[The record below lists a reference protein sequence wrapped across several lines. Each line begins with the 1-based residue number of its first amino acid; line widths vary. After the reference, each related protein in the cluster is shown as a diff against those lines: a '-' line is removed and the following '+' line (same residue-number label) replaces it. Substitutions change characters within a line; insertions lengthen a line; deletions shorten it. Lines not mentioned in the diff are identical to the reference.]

1 MTQSCAKKKGWIS
14 LKLRH
19 LLESI
24 QRFVVFDNIPEE
36 LKDKDVTG
44 VFNNS
49 KKVVPGSLF
58 ICRKGTKF
66 DSHTIVDTLYKEG
79 GVVAFVTER
88 EINNNLPYVQV
99 YDSRLAEAY
108 LAAEFYEHPYKKL
121 ITFGVTGT
129 NGKTTCAHL
138 FHHIM
143 QQLGL
148 TGSLSGTVMNDIMG
162 DKFYIHNT
170 TPDALTIMENM
181 AKTVKSGG
189 SYYSMEVSSHSLDQA
204 RVETIRF
211 DIAGLTNITRDHLD
225 YHPTFEHYVNSK
237 LHLFDLLKKD
247 GIAVVHEDYAS
258 LVSSKKVPK
267 LVTFGTSENAIYRI
281 SDISTT
287 WNGTTFTL
295 TSPYGTKKVY
305 TQMIGDY
312 NAFNVTLVIAG
323 LFELG
328 YEPDEIISYVS
339 TFRGVDGRFE
349 PIPEARKLGI
359 EVIVDFAH
367 SPDALEKV
375 ILAARKLAKGRVIVV
390 YGAGGQADK
399 GKRPMMAE
407 VVTKLA
413 DIAILTTDDPR
424 GEDPEEIIK
433 EVEKGVQPNSLS
445 LTVLDRRE
453 AIDTAITLATRGDV
467 VLITGRGHEP
477 YQIFTETLKIPFKDR
492 DVALDII
499 LSKINK
505 NHSRDVDK

>member
-1 MTQSCAKKKGWIS
+1 
-14 LKLRH
+14 
-19 LLESI
+19 
-24 QRFVVFDNIPEE
+24 
-36 LKDKDVTG
+36 
-44 VFNNS
+44 
-49 KKVVPGSLF
+49 
-58 ICRKGTKF
+58 
-66 DSHTIVDTLYKEG
+66 
-79 GVVAFVTER
+79 
-88 EINNNLPYVQV
+88 
-99 YDSRLAEAY
+99 
-108 LAAEFYEHPYKKL
+108 
-121 ITFGVTGT
+121 
-129 NGKTTCAHL
+129 
-138 FHHIM
+138 
-143 QQLGL
+143 
-148 TGSLSGTVMNDIMG
+148 
-162 DKFYIHNT
+162 
-170 TPDALTIMENM
+170 
-181 AKTVKSGG
+181 
-189 SYYSMEVSSHSLDQA
+189 
-204 RVETIRF
+204 IRF

>member
-1 MTQSCAKKKGWIS
+1 
-14 LKLRH
+14 LKLSH
-19 LLESI
+19 LLETI
-24 QRFVVFDNIPEE
+24 KKLIVYENIPEG
-36 LKDKDVTG
+36 LKDADITG
-44 VFNNS
+44 VYNNS
-49 KKVVPGSLF
+49 NKAKPGSLF
-58 ICRKGTKF
+58 ICRKGSSF
-66 DSHTIVDTLYKEG
+66 DSHTIVSTLQKEN
-79 GVVAFVTER
+79 GVIAFVTEQ
-88 EINNNLPYVQV
+88 EIDSSFPYVQV

-108 LAAEFYEHPYKKL
+108 LAAEFYDYPYNKL

-162 DKFYIHNT
+162 DKFYVHNT
-170 TPDALTIMENM
+170 TPDALTLMENM

-189 SYYSMEVSSHSLDQA
+189 SYYSMEVSSHSLDQS
-204 RVETIRF
+204 RVETLRF

-225 YHPTFEHYVNSK
+225 YHPTFEHYANTK

-247 GIAVVHEDYAS
+247 GIAVVNKDYAQMLS
-258 LVSSKKVPK
+258 TKNIPR
-267 LVTFGTSENAIYRI
+267 LVTFGTDDGATYRI
-281 SDISTT
+281 SDIVTS

-295 TSPYGTKKVY
+295 HTPHGSKKVY
-305 TQMIGDY
+305 TQMIGEY
-312 NAFNVTLVIAG
+312 NAFNVTLVLAG
-323 LFELG
+323 LIELG
-328 YEPDEIISYVS
+328 YEIDEVISYVS

-349 PIPEARKLGI
+349 PIPEAKKLGI
-359 EVIVDFAH
+359 EVIIDFAH

-375 ILAARKLAKGRVIVV
+375 ILSARKLAKGRVIVV
-390 YGAGGQADK
+390 YGAGGSSDK

-424 GEDPEEIIK
+424 GEDPEGIIID
-433 EVEKGVQPNSLS
+433 VEQGVQPNSLS

-477 YQIFTETLKIPFKDR
+477 YQVFTDTLKVPFKDR

-505 NHSRDVDK
+505 NHGRDNDK

>member
-1 MTQSCAKKKGWIS
+1 
-14 LKLRH
+14 LKLGH
-19 LLESI
+19 LLETI
-24 QRFVVFDNIPEE
+24 RKFIVFDNIPETI
-36 LKDKDVTG
+36 KDTEVTG
-44 VFNNS
+44 VSNNS
-49 KKVVPGSLF
+49 SKVRPGSLF
-58 ICRKGTKF
+58 ICRKGSKF
-66 DSHTIVDTLYKEG
+66 DSHTIVNTLQREN
-79 GVVAFVTER
+79 GVIAFVTEQ
-88 EINNNLPYVQV
+88 EIDNSLPYVQV
-99 YDSRLAEAY
+99 YDSRLAEAF

-148 TGSLSGTVMNDIMG
+148 NGSLSGTVMNDIMG
-162 DKFYIHNT
+162 DKFYVHNT
-170 TPDALTIMENM
+170 TPDALTLMENM
-181 AKTVKSGG
+181 SKTVKSGG
-189 SYYSMEVSSHSLDQA
+189 GYYSMEVSSHSLDQA
-204 RVETIRF
+204 RVETIKF

-237 LHLFDLLKKD
+237 LHIFDLLKKD
-247 GIAVVHEDYAS
+247 GIAVINEDYLHLITGRNIPN
-258 LVSSKKVPK
+258 LVS
-267 LVTFGTSENAIYRI
+267 FGVSEKATYRI
-281 SDISTT
+281 SDITSSI
-287 WNGTTFTL
+287 NGTTFTL
-295 TSPYGTKKVY
+295 KTPNGYKKVY
-305 TQMIGDY
+305 TQMIGEY
-312 NAFNVTLVIAG
+312 NAFNTTLVVAG
-323 LFELG
+323 LIELG
-328 YEPDEIISYVS
+328 YEVDEVISYVS

-349 PIPEARKLGI
+349 PIPEAKKLGI
-359 EVIVDFAH
+359 DVIIDFAH

-375 ILAARKLAKGRVIVV
+375 ILSARKLAKGRVIVL
-390 YGAGGQADK
+390 YGAGGMSDK

-433 EVEKGVQPNSLS
+433 EVERGVQPNSLS

-453 AIDTAITLATRGDV
+453 AIDTAITLATRGDI

-477 YQIFTETLKIPFKDR
+477 YQIFSDTLKIPFKDR

-505 NHSRDVDK
+505 NHGRDSDK

>member
-1 MTQSCAKKKGWIS
+1 M
-14 LKLRH
+14 KLGH
-19 LLESI
+19 LLETI
-24 QRFVVFDNIPEE
+24 RKFIVFDNIPETI
-36 LKDKDVTG
+36 KDTEVTG
-44 VFNNS
+44 VSNNS
-49 KKVVPGSLF
+49 SKVRPGSLF
-58 ICRKGTKF
+58 ICRKGSKF
-66 DSHTIVDTLYKEG
+66 DSHTIVNTLQREN
-79 GVVAFVTER
+79 GVIAFVTEQ
-88 EINNNLPYVQV
+88 EIDNSLPYVQV
-99 YDSRLAEAY
+99 YDSRLAEAF

-148 TGSLSGTVMNDIMG
+148 NGSLSGTVMNDIMG
-162 DKFYIHNT
+162 DKFYVHNT
-170 TPDALTIMENM
+170 TPDALTLMENM
-181 AKTVKSGG
+181 SKTVKSGG
-189 SYYSMEVSSHSLDQA
+189 GYYSMEVSSHSLDQA
-204 RVETIRF
+204 RVETIKF

-237 LHLFDLLKKD
+237 LHIFDLLKKD
-247 GIAVVHEDYAS
+247 GIAVINEDYLHLITGRNIPN
-258 LVSSKKVPK
+258 LVS
-267 LVTFGTSENAIYRI
+267 FGVSEKATYRI
-281 SDISTT
+281 SDITSSI
-287 WNGTTFTL
+287 NGTTFTL
-295 TSPYGTKKVY
+295 KTPNGYKKVY
-305 TQMIGDY
+305 TQMIGEY
-312 NAFNVTLVIAG
+312 NAFNTTLVVAG
-323 LFELG
+323 LIELG
-328 YEPDEIISYVS
+328 YEVDEVISYVS

-349 PIPEARKLGI
+349 PIPEAKKLGI
-359 EVIVDFAH
+359 DVIIDFAH

-375 ILAARKLAKGRVIVV
+375 ILSARKLAKGRVIVL
-390 YGAGGQADK
+390 YGAGGMSDK

-433 EVEKGVQPNSLS
+433 EVERGVQPNSLS

-453 AIDTAITLATRGDV
+453 AIDTAITLATRGDI

-477 YQIFTETLKIPFKDR
+477 YQIFSDTLKIPFKDR

-505 NHSRDVDK
+505 NHGRDSDK